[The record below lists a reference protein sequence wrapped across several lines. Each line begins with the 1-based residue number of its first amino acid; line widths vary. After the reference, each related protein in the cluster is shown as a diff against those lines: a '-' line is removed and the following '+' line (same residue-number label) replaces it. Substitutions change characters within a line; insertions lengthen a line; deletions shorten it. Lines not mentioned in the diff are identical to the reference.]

1 MNEEAE
7 PTPVVDVPVQDAQSL
22 QEEPIAT
29 PEPVEQAPPETE
41 IDADPEPEQAATPT
55 NTAASHPADSVLA
68 RIESE
73 IDGLL
78 HSPLAMANW
87 VKDMV
92 REARNLL

>member
-1 MNEEAE
+1 MNDEIEQ
-7 PTPVVDVPVQDAQSL
+7 PLGGNDQAQPDL
-22 QEEPIAT
+22 AARDN
-29 PEPVEQAPPETE
+29 EQAQATLGA
-41 IDADPEPEQAATPT
+41 DAPSDPEAGVAR
-55 NTAASHPADSVLA
+55 HPADSVLA

-78 HSPLAMANW
+78 HSSLAMRNW